1 MNYPPYYTPY
11 QFGSYSPS
19 QPRFDQMPANTALPQ
34 NSVQAAPVA
43 QNQGFYVRPVTS
55 REEAVASQVDFFGPG
70 TIMPDLSHGV
80 IYFKRFNPQSG
91 ASDFFAF
98 AVEQPKEEA
107 PVQYATKEDVESI
120 RAEIDQLKGKRLKKN
135 DADE

>member
-80 IYFKRFNPQSG
+80 IYLKRFNPQSG

-98 AVEQPKEEA
+98 TVEQPKEEA

>member
-11 QFGSYSPS
+11 QFGSYSPH

-80 IYFKRFNPQSG
+80 IYLKRFNPQSG

-98 AVEQPKEEA
+98 TVEQPKEEA
-107 PVQYATKEDVESI
+107 PVQYATKEDIESI

>member
-1 MNYPPYYTPY
+1 MSYPPYYTPY

-19 QPRFDQMPANTALPQ
+19 RPRFDQMADNTPLPQ
-34 NSVQAAPVA
+34 NAAQTAPVA
-43 QNQGFYVRPVTS
+43 QSQGFYVRPVTS

-80 IYFKRFNPQSG
+80 IYLKRFNPQSG
-91 ASDFFAF
+91 ASDFFVF
-98 AVEQPKEEA
+98 TVEQPKEEA
-107 PVQYATKEDVESI
+107 PVQYATKEDIESI

>member
-70 TIMPDLSHGV
+70 TLMPDLGHGTV
-80 IYFKRFNPQSG
+80 YLKRLNPDTG
-91 ASDFFAF
+91 ICDFFTF
-98 AVEQPKEEA
+98 VLQQPREE
-107 PVQYATKEDVESI
+107 PVVQWATKEDVESI